1 MISNS
6 EIVKKTKPV
15 LEGFTT
21 YLQVFFCLLIASFIA
36 GVPSSIYEAASG
48 NPLFLEY
55 NYGEPFFKFSS
66 ESVLMSSIV
75 LLLVFYLSAS
85 IQVGISLFCLDIY
98 NGKGI
103 SFSTLFGSFNTLKP
117 LAITILLTIIIAVGF
132 MLLIIP
138 GIILGLMYSQVY
150 YILAEESNI
159 SVLEAFKK
167 SEKMMKGKK
176 WQLFTLTLRAMLY
189 FILSVFTLFIWWI
202 WLLPRYSVAFAGF
215 YEELKKDFN
224 N

>member
-1 MISNS
+1 MTSNS
-6 EIVKKTKPV
+6 DIIKKTMPV

-21 YLQVFFCLLIASFIA
+21 YLQVFFCLLIASLIA
-36 GVPSSIYEAASG
+36 GAPSSIYEAISG
-48 NPLFLEY
+48 NPLFLEL
-55 NYGEPFFKFSS
+55 NYGEPLAFSS
-66 ESVLMSSIV
+66 DSILISSIV

-103 SFSTLFGSFNTLKP
+103 NFSTLFGSFNTLKP
-117 LAITILLTIIIAVGF
+117 LAITILLTLIIGVGF
-132 MLLIIP
+132 ILLIIP
-138 GIILGLMYSQVY
+138 GIILGLMYSQAY
-150 YILAEESNI
+150 YILAEEPNI
-159 SVLEAFKK
+159 GVLEALKK

-176 WQLFTLTLRAMLY
+176 EQLFMLTLRAILY
-189 FILSVFTLFIWWI
+189 FILGVFTLFIWWI
-202 WLLPRYSVAFAGF
+202 WLIPRYSVAFAGF

>member
-1 MISNS
+1 MTSNS
-6 EIVKKTKPV
+6 DIIKKTRPV

-21 YLQVFFCLLIASFIA
+21 YLQVFFCLIIASFIA
-36 GVPSSIYEAASG
+36 GAPSSIYEAASG
-48 NPLFLEY
+48 NPLFFEL
-55 NYGEPFFKFSS
+55 NYGEPLAFSG
-66 ESVLMSSIV
+66 ESVLISSIV

-103 SFSTLFGSFNTLKP
+103 NFSTLFGSFSTLKP
-117 LAITILLTIIIAVGF
+117 LAITILLTLIIGVGF
-132 MLLIIP
+132 ILLIIP
-138 GIILGLMYSQVY
+138 GIILGLMYSQAY
-150 YILAEESNI
+150 YILAEEPNI
-159 SVLEAFKK
+159 AVLEALKK

-176 WQLFTLTLRAMLY
+176 MQLFTLTLRAVLY
-189 FILSVFTLFIWWI
+189 FILGVFTLFIWWI
-202 WLLPRYSVAFAGF
+202 WLVPRYSIAFAGF